1 MKKKQIKTVDQWLD
15 GVDYGYLNSSAYV
28 PSPFSLQVLNFIKSI
43 NTDGVINKTPAVH
56 LAMLDKLVTRKGNFI
71 VNLAH
76 RGLAKTTLFGEY
88 LPLYLAVFHELP
100 KVGYINFMM
109 YIAGSVENGAKSL
122 RQNLENRYWASE
134 FLQKLLPPSGVK
146 FTDAQIEFTNLKGQK
161 FMLKLFGVT
170 SGIRGQKAYG
180 DRPQLCVIDDVFTD
194 EAARSQAVRDV
205 IKDTVYNG
213 VMNAMDPQRC
223 LVILN
228 GTPFNKQ
235 DILIEA
241 IESGAWDVNV
251 YPICE
256 RFPCEKEDFK
266 GSWPDRF
273 SYDFVKQRYE
283 FALANGKK
291 SSFFQELMLRLTSD
305 EDRLIQDSDIG
316 WYERSTVIKF
326 KEYFNIYITTDF
338 ATSEK
343 ETADYSV
350 ISVWGLS
357 CNGDW
362 FWLDGICK
370 KQTMDA
376 NIEDLFTFIIKYS
389 PVQSVGVEVTGQQGA
404 FISWLKKEMTIRNV
418 FFNFAAGIN
427 SNQEGIRPTIDKLSR
442 FNLVVPLF
450 KLHKINFP
458 LEMRESLIIKEFMS
472 ELSVVTADGIKGH
485 DDCLDTISMLVL
497 MKTWAPSNEFMVNAI
512 NKKIKKNN
520 AMWSRGDII
529 EEEVYYTPSRMD
541 SYVV

>member
-1 MKKKQIKTVDQWLD
+1 MKKNNKTVDQWLD
-15 GVDYGYLNSSAYV
+15 EVNYGYLNSNSYV
-28 PSPFSLQVLNFIKSI
+28 PSPFSLQVLSFIKRL
-43 NTDGVINKTPAVH
+43 NTDGAINKTPAVH
-56 LAMLDKLVTRKGNFI
+56 LAMLDKLVTRKGNFL

-100 KVGYINFMM
+100 KLGYVNFMM

-122 RQNLENRYWASE
+122 RQNLENRYWASS
-134 FLQKLLPPSGVK
+134 FLQKMLPPSGVK
-146 FTDAQIEFTNLKGQK
+146 FTDSQIEFTNIKGQK
-161 FMLKLFGVT
+161 FMIKLFGVT

-223 LVILN
+223 LVVLN

-256 RFPCEKEDFK
+256 RFPCSKDEFK

-283 FALANGKK
+283 FAVANGKK
-291 SSFFQELMLRLTSD
+291 SSFFQELMLRLTSE
-305 EDRLIQDSDIG
+305 EDRLVQDSDIC
-316 WYERSTVIKF
+316 WYERSMVMRNR
-326 KEYFNIYITTDF
+326 ENFNIFITTDF
-338 ATSEK
+338 ATSDK

-350 ISVWGLS
+350 ISVWAVS
-357 CNGDW
+357 PNGDW

-376 NIEDLFTFIIKYS
+376 NIEDLFTFVVKYY

-404 FISWLKKEMTIRNV
+404 FLAWLKKEMAIRNI
-418 FFNFAAGIN
+418 FFNFATSIN
-427 SNQEGIRPTIDKLSR
+427 SNLEGIRPTTDKLSR

-458 LEMRESLIIKEFMS
+458 LEIKESPIMTEFLT
-472 ELSVVTADGIKGH
+472 EIGTVTADGIKGH
-485 DDCLDTISMLVL
+485 DDCLDTISMLTM
-497 MKTWAPSNEFMVNAI
+497 MKTWTPTGEFAMNAF
-512 NKKIKKNN
+512 IKKKQKDNSLWDPNLVEYDNN
-520 AMWSRGDII
+520 SN
-529 EEEVYYTPSRMD
+529 SRMD